1 MSIHH
6 WPELLTG
13 FATGV
18 ALTTV
23 VTQALFRRASGKL
36 LIDRSDPERD
46 RYLFDIDREILDK
59 LNKKKRIVILV
70 DPTASIPRND
80 ISQD

>member
-18 ALTTV
+18 AITMV
-23 VTQALFRRASGKL
+23 VQAFLNRAAGVL
-36 LIDRSDPERD
+36 RIDRTDPERD
-46 RYLFDIDREILDK
+46 VYRFELDDIDNLH
-59 LNKKKRIVILV
+59 KKKRVVLIV
-70 DPTASIPRND
+70 DPNAD
-80 ISQD
+80 LSQE

>member
-23 VTQALFRRASGKL
+23 IQAFINRASGKL
-36 LIDRSDPERD
+36 LIDRTDPELDVYR
-46 RYLFDIDREILDK
+46 FDIDREILDK
-59 LNKKKRIVILV
+59 IHTKKRIVLIV
-70 DPTASIPRND
+70 DPNAD
-80 ISQD
+80 LSQGDVSHD